1 MLQSSPSAE
10 HTAATAIDCRAELG
24 MACWLSLLEE
34 FNIAAH
40 SNTQQHVKNNATP
53 SLVGLDVLIL
63 GLVRSNSGLSLRGGL
78 LDTSLDGITQ
88 GLVVDLAVQFLELWA
103 RAGR

>member
-1 MLQSSPSAE
+1 MLQSSPNAE

-24 MACWLSLLEE
+24 MVCWLSLLEE
-34 FNIAAH
+34 FSIAAH
-40 SNTQQHVKNNATP
+40 SNTHTHKHVKNNATP

-78 LDTSLDGITQ
+78 LDTSLDGISQ
-88 GLVVDLAVQFLELWA
+88 GLVVGLAVQSLELWA
-103 RAGR
+103 